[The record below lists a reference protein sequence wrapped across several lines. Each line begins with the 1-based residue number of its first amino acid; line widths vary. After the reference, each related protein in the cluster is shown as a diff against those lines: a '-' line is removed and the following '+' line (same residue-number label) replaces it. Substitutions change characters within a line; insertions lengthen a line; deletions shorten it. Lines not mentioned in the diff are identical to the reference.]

1 MAGQIFPD
9 MGSISSAGAKNG
21 DIEQGAN
28 SGKAERKVR
37 RSSLRKSEEADKPAQ
52 LFVPP
57 HLRVVQIQE
66 NPMVLG
72 PEESIFDNLVYGI
85 KQSPSTDWVALEVRA
100 RKIMKRIGFN
110 PILLEK
116 HFTEK
121 GYLGSNGV
129 RITRGD
135 RQLISLGRAFIM
147 NPELIIAHKPT
158 ALLTDENT
166 KKVLEMFV
174 EFAEKRGVCMP
185 EDEPIIW
192 RRKRTIIF
200 TARSEAVASK
210 AHVVY
215 QCIGGSLT
223 QIPGAGIEGKNVSAD
238 EKLAKIHAAMFG
250 SKGLFNIKKLRKA
263 AGSST
268 DVPKG
273 RAVGTNIDSAT
284 QIWTDSE
291 TQPSIRSALNSWL
304 FTPTTPEV

>member
-37 RSSLRKSEEADKPAQ
+37 RSSLRKPGEVEKTAQ

-129 RITRGD
+129 RITLGD

-166 KKVLEMFV
+166 KKVL
-174 EFAEKRGVCMP
+174 
-185 EDEPIIW
+185 
-192 RRKRTIIF
+192 
-200 TARSEAVASK
+200 
-210 AHVVY
+210 
-215 QCIGGSLT
+215 
-223 QIPGAGIEGKNVSAD
+223 
-238 EKLAKIHAAMFG
+238 
-250 SKGLFNIKKLRKA
+250 
-263 AGSST
+263 
-268 DVPKG
+268 
-273 RAVGTNIDSAT
+273 
-284 QIWTDSE
+284 
-291 TQPSIRSALNSWL
+291 
-304 FTPTTPEV
+304 

>member
-9 MGSISSAGAKNG
+9 MGNNSLAGSKDG
-21 DIEQGAN
+21 DIEKGAS
-28 SGKAERKVR
+28 SGKAERKTVR
-37 RSSLRKSEEADKPAQ
+37 RSIRGKPGDPAKPPQ

-100 RKIMKRIGFN
+100 RKIMKKIGFN
-110 PILLEK
+110 SILLEK

-121 GYLGSNGV
+121 GYLGANGV

-174 EFAEKRGVCMP
+174 EYAEKRGVCMP

-223 QIPGAGIEGKNVSAD
+223 QIPGAGIEGTHISDN

-250 SKGLFNIKKLRKA
+250 SKGLFTRKRLNKSPVPANESRA
-263 AGSST
+263 AGTS
-268 DVPKG
+268 
-273 RAVGTNIDSAT
+273 IDSPA
-284 QIWTDSE
+284 QIRTDSE
-291 TQPSIRSALNSWL
+291 TLPGLRSALNSWL
-304 FTPTTPEV
+304 FAPTTPES